1 VGEGDVDGT
10 RSFCRQLAGRVTD
23 MSPEYF
29 VTGTKVASSPLGEI
43 EMSFISVAMVAS
55 IRSSKFKG
63 RTYQRAARF
72 IKFSSSKRHAAYSR
86 GIILASGVLI
96 GTAHIG
102 RGVTPVYR
110 RSLGQRAGSSKRRQ
124 L

>member
-1 VGEGDVDGT
+1 
-10 RSFCRQLAGRVTD
+10 
-23 MSPEYF
+23 
-29 VTGTKVASSPLGEI
+29 
-43 EMSFISVAMVAS
+43 MSFISVAMVER

-63 RTYQRAARF
+63 RTYQRNRCRHTTYVNHASQATQKRLNAKDAARST
-72 IKFSSSKRHAAYSR
+72 KFSSSKRHAAYSR

-96 GTAHIG
+96 GKAHIG